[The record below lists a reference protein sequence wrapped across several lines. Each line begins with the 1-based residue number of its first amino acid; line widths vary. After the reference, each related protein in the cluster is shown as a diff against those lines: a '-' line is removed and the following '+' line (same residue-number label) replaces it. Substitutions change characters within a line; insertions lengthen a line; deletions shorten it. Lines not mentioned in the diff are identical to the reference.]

1 MSSIQLAKRQLALV
15 PMYKVILLLVLM
27 IVVGFTEGIGI
38 LLLVPLLQIMQGELI
53 GSNGFPVYLINLLR
67 SMNVPITISG
77 VLVTF
82 ILIIGVRSIAYYWR
96 ETTAANFR
104 HSLVDRLRINYFDSV
119 LKAEWRWIVSSNKA
133 DKISL
138 LVTDTDRVGVGI
150 HFGLTMLATI
160 VVLVA
165 YLLVAFILSWQ
176 LTLLTLVSGGV
187 VVIIFSA
194 QRRKSYVLGHELNGA
209 NRAMHKHVND
219 SLSAIKMV
227 KILGVEENHLNKYRQ
242 VISDLRCQQ
251 LQFVANTCLTHS
263 LFQFVGASMLA
274 IFLYV
279 GLNFFS
285 TPVSDL
291 LILVVV
297 FARTIPMFASI
308 QTHYQYWLHAVP
320 AQQLSDQM
328 LGESKKCAEPS
339 HYHKLSQKKI
349 VENTIEFK
357 NVSVKYPERDA
368 YALHNV
374 SVNIPARKT
383 TIITGPSGAGKSTF
397 TDVLMG
403 LLKQEAGFVL
413 VDGEDIDSHRID
425 WRHSVAYVPQEVYLI
440 NDTIRQNLL
449 WGNTV
454 TSDKRL
460 QAALHSAS
468 ADFVYDL
475 PRGLETV
482 AGDSGVRLSGG
493 ERQRVALARALLKE
507 PTLLILD
514 EATSAL
520 DKDNERLI
528 KNAVDILHGD
538 LTIVIISHSMTF
550 LEHADNVINLNL
562 GKVIK

>member
-1 MSSIQLAKRQLALV
+1 MNSIQLVKRQLALV
-15 PMYKVILLLVLM
+15 PTYKVFLLLLLMVL
-27 IVVGFTEGIGI
+27 VGLTEGIGI

-53 GSNGFPVYLINLLR
+53 GGNGLPVYLINLLR
-67 SMNVPITISG
+67 STNAPITISG

-82 ILIIGVRSIAYYWR
+82 ILIIAVRSIAYYWR

-119 LKAEWRWIVSSNKA
+119 LKAEWRWITSSNNA

-138 LVTDTDRVGVGI
+138 LVTDSDRVGVGI

-160 VVLVA
+160 VVLVV
-165 YLLVAFILSWQ
+165 YLIVAFILSWE

-187 VVIIFSA
+187 VVLIFSK
-194 QRRKSYVLGHELNGA
+194 QRRKSYILGHELNGA

-227 KILGVEENHLNKYRQ
+227 KILGVEKNHLDKYRQ
-242 VISDLRCQQ
+242 VISNLRSQQ

-263 LFQFVGASMLA
+263 LFQFVGAAMLA
-274 IFLYV
+274 LYLYV
-279 GLNFFS
+279 GLKIFS

-308 QTHYQYWLHAVP
+308 QTHYQYWLHAIP

-328 LGESKKCAEPS
+328 LGESTKCAEQS
-339 HYHKLSQKKI
+339 HYDRSSKKML
-349 VENTIEFK
+349 VK
-357 NVSVKYPERDA
+357 NAIGFRSVSVKYPERDA
-368 YALHNV
+368 YALHDV
-374 SVNIPARKT
+374 SVIIPARKT
-383 TIITGPSGAGKSTF
+383 TVIMGPSGAGKSTF
-397 TDVLMG
+397 ADVLMG
-403 LLKQEAGFVL
+403 LLKQETGFVL
-413 VDGEDIDSHRID
+413 VDGEDIDSHRLE
-425 WRHSVAYVPQEVYLI
+425 WKHSVAYVPQEVYLM
-440 NDTIRQNLL
+440 NDSIRQNLL
-449 WGNTV
+449 WGNAETN
-454 TSDKRL
+454 DKRL
-460 QAALHSAS
+460 QAVLHSAS
-468 ADFVYDL
+468 ADFVFDL
-475 PRGLETV
+475 PRGLDTEV
-482 AGDSGVRLSGG
+482 GDSGVRLSGG

-520 DKDNERLI
+520 DRDNERLI
-528 KNAVDILHGD
+528 KNAVDSLHGG
-538 LTIVIISHSMTF
+538 LTIVIISHRMTF
-550 LEHADNVINLNL
+550 LEHADSVINLNS